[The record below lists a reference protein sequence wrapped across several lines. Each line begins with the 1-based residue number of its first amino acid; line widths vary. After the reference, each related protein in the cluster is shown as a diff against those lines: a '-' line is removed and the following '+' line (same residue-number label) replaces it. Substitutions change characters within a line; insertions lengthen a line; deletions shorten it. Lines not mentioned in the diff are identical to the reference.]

1 MRKAPVISVAVSLLA
16 LALAIGL
23 LQTRRAQSYIE
34 VPYTLGK
41 LVNDSTN
48 IVYVR
53 VEKVDREK
61 NTITYR
67 KIEDIKGKHPTDEI
81 KHNIAKSGFHP
92 REWQNI
98 MAWAEVGKTAV
109 FMHNNSASETC
120 IDMYWYQC
128 YPGGEWWNMWH
139 AEPFL
144 LRSFAGKPDKLA
156 AAIKQ
161 MLAGQEV
168 VVPCMVD
175 GDKNAIALRTAKVQ
189 RIKASL
195 ALQDYNAARD
205 FVGWGGEELRAI
217 NDMPGFTHLATIINP
232 GGKPLG
238 AVAAHLDGDNKLDA
252 TLYSDIGID
261 ILQNAG
267 LGSFNELNVGH
278 TGGARGAAWSDYNAS
293 GKQSLLLAS
302 PAGPR
307 LFTNLGNGK
316 FRDDS
321 ASLPKQD
328 YWHLTAAAWIDI
340 DGIPAILLAAGFNG
354 LRLFINKT
362 PRMTPTDAAPPEPV
376 FEDVS
381 ERFKL
386 AANIPF
392 VKSDILLVADLNGDN
407 RPDILLGNY
416 VHYNKGTSFGWSG
429 YNPLPFDTTNIT
441 PIFMDIN
448 NDRSVDLIVPQRNG
462 IRVYI
467 NNGVGSFEDSSIKY
481 PTLAAIKNATS
492 VVAIDFL
499 GTGRPDLFIGCT
511 DAPNRFLANT
521 PTGFSDQTQRL
532 GLHRRIFNTRAL
544 IAGDFNNDRMP
555 DLLMLN
561 INQDPVLLLGNADIR
576 TTTPGTK

>member
-1 MRKAPVISVAVSLLA
+1 MRKAPLISVAVALVALA
-16 LALAIGL
+16 LALAL
-23 LQTRRAQSYIE
+23 VHTRRAHGYIE

-41 LVNDSTN
+41 LVNDSTT
-48 IVYVR
+48 IVYMR

-195 ALQDYNAARD
+195 TLQDYNTARD
-205 FVGWGGEELRAI
+205 FVGWGGEELRVI
-217 NDMPGFTHLATIINP
+217 SDMPGFTHLATIINP

-238 AVAAHLDGDNKLDA
+238 AVATHLDGDNKLDA
-252 TLYSDIGID
+252 TLYSDNGID

-293 GKQSLLLAS
+293 GKHSLLLAS

-321 ASLPKQD
+321 ALLPKQD

-340 DGIPAILLAAGFNG
+340 DGIPAILLADGFKG

-362 PRMTPTDAAPPEPV
+362 PRMTPTDAAPPEPL
-376 FEDVS
+376 FEELS
-381 ERFKL
+381 EQFKL
-386 AANIPF
+386 GEKALY
-392 VKSDILLVADLNGDN
+392 KSDLLLVADIDADN
-407 RPDILLGNY
+407 RPDFLFGNNLY
-416 VHYNKGTSFGWSG
+416 LNTGKAFELSVFNRLTFSTAG
-429 YNPLPFDTTNIT
+429 IT
-441 PIFMDIN
+441 PIFVDIN
-448 NDRSVDLIVPQRNG
+448 GDTFPDLIAPQPDG
-462 IRVYI
+462 VRVFQ
-467 NNGVGSFEDSSIKY
+467 NNGRRSLIDVTAQH
-481 PTLAAIKNATS
+481 PVLATIKNATS

-532 GLHRRIFNTRAL
+532 GLHRRLFNTRAL

-555 DLLMLN
+555 DLLMHN

-576 TTTPGTK
+576 TTTSGAK